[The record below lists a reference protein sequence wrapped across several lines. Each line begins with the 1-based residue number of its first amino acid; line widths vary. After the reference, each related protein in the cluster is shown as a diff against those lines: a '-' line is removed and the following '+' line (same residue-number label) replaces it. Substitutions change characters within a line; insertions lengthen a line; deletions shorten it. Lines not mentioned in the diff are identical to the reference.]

1 MTAIEDI
8 TNTLQQADNE
18 ATASPYWLILDPS
31 QNMSCDIYSLASQI
45 SGIFFCRQDAVDY
58 LEARRYAFSSRARV
72 FCHSG
77 HHSRKYH
84 NLCKELKI

>member
-1 MTAIEDI
+1 MTALQEIQD
-8 TNTLQQADNE
+8 TLQQADNE

-31 QNMSCDIYSLASQI
+31 QNMSCDLYNLASQI
-45 SGIFFCRQDAVDY
+45 SGIFFSRQDAQDY
-58 LEARRYAFSSRARV
+58 LEARRHAFSSRARV

-77 HHSRKYH
+77 HHSRKYT